1 MGEPRNGRKQ
11 HIWVRRILGRVR
23 LTLVALA
30 LGLGVSAL
38 AALPLGGL
46 GGIGAAYACG
56 LGPLPTMIANG
67 APALIYPV
75 PVGANPPTAGVF
87 PLQYVVGQ
95 PVVFGEDLSKVVPP
109 QNASNFQ
116 WRWNFGD
123 GSPLSNALAPTHTFA
138 KPGTYNVVS
147 QIQDPSGWQ
156 DFDSAQIEVI
166 ATELPNPPVA
176 HASASTTAFLQ
187 NQDTITF
194 DASGSHAVVGSH
206 LSYLWNF
213 GDAETATGPQV
224 THQFSVLG
232 SGFVALVVTDDRGAR
247 AVATVNIAVL
257 TSPQQIPTANLAA
270 SAEDAQVGQRVT
282 FDASGSQ
289 PAAVPANDQIVR
301 YLWDFGDGSP
311 ADTTKQ
317 PTISHVFKRQ
327 GNYTITVQA
336 VDAADTP
343 AQATLSL
350 AVFAASGVGGSGAP
364 GWLLVAGIAL
374 VVLLAAGGGWF
385 AVRAQQAQAAAR
397 QREAQLAARR
407 ARRIPAGGVRP
418 GDPRWGDPR
427 GGKRTGGQGGSGP
440 PPRRRP

>member
-206 LSYLWNF
+206 LPS
-213 GDAETATGPQV
+213 
-224 THQFSVLG
+224 
-232 SGFVALVVTDDRGAR
+232 
-247 AVATVNIAVL
+247 
-257 TSPQQIPTANLAA
+257 
-270 SAEDAQVGQRVT
+270 
-282 FDASGSQ
+282 
-289 PAAVPANDQIVR
+289 
-301 YLWDFGDGSP
+301 
-311 ADTTKQ
+311 
-317 PTISHVFKRQ
+317 
-327 GNYTITVQA
+327 
-336 VDAADTP
+336 
-343 AQATLSL
+343 
-350 AVFAASGVGGSGAP
+350 
-364 GWLLVAGIAL
+364 
-374 VVLLAAGGGWF
+374 
-385 AVRAQQAQAAAR
+385 
-397 QREAQLAARR
+397 RR
-407 ARRIPAGGVRP
+407 C
-418 GDPRWGDPR
+418 
-427 GGKRTGGQGGSGP
+427 
-440 PPRRRP
+440 